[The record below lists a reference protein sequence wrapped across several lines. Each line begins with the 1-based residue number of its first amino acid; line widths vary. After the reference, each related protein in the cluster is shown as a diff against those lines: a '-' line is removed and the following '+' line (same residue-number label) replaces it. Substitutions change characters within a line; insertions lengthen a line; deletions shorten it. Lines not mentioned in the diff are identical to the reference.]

1 MTTNKE
7 LTVSEKNEAL
17 RNELWAKG
25 LYVHAVGQ
33 LDRIDYLI
41 VSCFEPDPQAPP
53 NGEPFEYPTVVTEGY
68 IHIEEPPKPIYRNFA
83 NIILEGVDEQG
94 ENITRTDVGKTPIF
108 PIEIRLNIHIKEL
121 AECETIADAKTLI
134 GDSYKDYDNCFPL
147 TWLKFNLI
155 YPLKQ
160 SIHAEIEF
168 CGCIADILYPIAKI
182 YKDTIY
188 ASETNEFGVFGH
200 GIEDLVFESL
210 ILQGSGSSL
219 YSEVWIGS

>member
-1 MTTNKE
+1 MITAKQ
-7 LTVSEKNEAL
+7 TVSEKNEAL
-17 RNELWAKG
+17 KAELWARG
-25 LYVHAVGQ
+25 LYVQEVGE
-33 LDRIDYLI
+33 LGRIDYLI
-41 VSCFEPDPQAPP
+41 VSCLTPTPQAPP
-53 NGEPFEYPTVVTEGY
+53 NGEPFEYPIVVEDGY

-83 NIILEGVDEQG
+83 NVILDGVDEQG

-108 PIEIRLNIHIKEL
+108 PIEIRLNVHIKEL

-134 GDSYKDYDNCFPL
+134 GDSYKDYNDCFPL

-160 SIHAEIEF
+160 SIHVEIEF